1 MKPILATLICFC
13 GIAGLFYLDRERSVR
28 SSKAL
33 WLPVIY
39 LWLVCSRSVSEWLG
53 VSSGESVNAQIE
65 GSPID
70 AVFFSLLLAFAIAI
84 LYRRRRKVR
93 ILLAANWPILLYFT
107 YCLIS
112 ASWSYYPD
120 ISAKRWIRS
129 TSDLV
134 MMLVVVT
141 DPDPTAAI
149 KRLLSRAGFVL
160 LPLSLL
166 FIKYTDLGRGYTP
179 DGLTVNTGITTNKN
193 VFGVVL
199 LVISIGTFW
208 QLLRLWR
215 TKKSRERKNRLIAQ
229 TTLLLFCLVLLR
241 MADSA
246 TSLACFALG
255 GGLMF
260 ATTLRTF
267 RRRPARVGLLCA
279 AVLIAAGFAFAF
291 SVNTVASALGR
302 NSNLS
307 GRTDIWAALIPTVPN
322 ALFGA
327 GFEGYW
333 ISPNAKLLWNAL
345 SRAGWWHPEILVT
358 EAHNG
363 YIELYLNLGW
373 VGIGIVVLILVSGL
387 ARGLAALKRNQ
398 SLAGLAL
405 AYITVSFIYSA
416 TEAGF
421 RSPNP
426 IWIFLLLSILTSTG
440 ITSGLITESVVQEG
454 KRLGVPHP
462 QTVQTNLA

>member
-1 MKPILATLICFC
+1 
-13 GIAGLFYLDRERSVR
+13 
-28 SSKAL
+28 
-33 WLPVIY
+33 
-39 LWLVCSRSVSEWLG
+39 
-53 VSSGESVNAQIE
+53 
-65 GSPID
+65 
-70 AVFFSLLLAFAIAI
+70 
-84 LYRRRRKVR
+84 
-93 ILLAANWPILLYFT
+93 
-107 YCLIS
+107 
-112 ASWSYYPD
+112 
-120 ISAKRWIRS
+120 
-129 TSDLV
+129 
-134 MMLVVVT
+134 
-141 DPDPTAAI
+141 
-149 KRLLSRAGFVL
+149 
-160 LPLSLL
+160 
-166 FIKYTDLGRGYTP
+166 
-179 DGLTVNTGITTNKN
+179 
-193 VFGVVL
+193 
-199 LVISIGTFW
+199 
-208 QLLRLWR
+208 
-215 TKKSRERKNRLIAQ
+215 
-229 TTLLLFCLVLLR
+229 
-241 MADSA
+241 
-246 TSLACFALG
+246 
-255 GGLMF
+255 MF